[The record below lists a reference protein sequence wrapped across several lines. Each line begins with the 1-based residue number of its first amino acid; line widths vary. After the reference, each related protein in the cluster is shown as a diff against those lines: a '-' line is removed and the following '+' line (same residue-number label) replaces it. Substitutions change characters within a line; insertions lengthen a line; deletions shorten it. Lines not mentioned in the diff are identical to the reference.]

1 MASQLLGQIANPQM
15 ADIAGALD
23 YRQKKMQEDEARR
36 KEIKF
41 QQIAGKALSTGLKE
55 GSVLHELAMNDPARY
70 LMVSK
75 ALGVDPANGAEG
87 MSMMD
92 DISSIYGH
100 TVQGTENGLGYV
112 QSLIKTRGE
121 LGLDTKRL
129 QDLYDQGVE
138 NPTVFKNT
146 IDLMQKT
153 FNPDKQGSNIGTYN
167 PRDYTTDSWAEFT
180 KTGDPSG
187 LKRYESSQIVDI
199 GGVKTLVDKTTGER
213 TAVTSLDEV
222 AGNTSAIKG
231 AGKSAEENAKDM
243 QKYKTSL
250 FDSINANSRMLN
262 KYRFAIKQIDDGAE
276 TGPIINRLPNLKEQ
290 SILVDVVRKEIGME
304 ILGSGL
310 LGVNPTDKDVEFAL
324 TTAIPDNLRP
334 DALKRELERR
344 SQILDDL
351 NAAQEEYYRLVDEEG
366 YSKGD
371 ILKLAREKRQGG
383 SDQVSM
389 TTGAT
394 GSTEK
399 KETAAERFARLK
411 GAN

>member
-222 AGNTSAIKG
+222 AGNTSTIKG

-276 TGPIINRLPNLKEQ
+276 TGPIYNRLPNLKEQ

-324 TTAIPDNLRP
+324 TTAVPDNLRP

-383 SDQVSM
+383 S
-389 TTGAT
+389 G
-394 GSTEK
+394 
-399 KETAAERFARLK
+399 K
-411 GAN
+411 GAMTPSTQQEQPNTFKSKSGIQFQVK

>member
-383 SDQVSM
+383 S
-389 TTGAT
+389 G
-394 GSTEK
+394 
-399 KETAAERFARLK
+399 K
-411 GAN
+411 GAMTPSTQQEQPNTFKSKSGIQFQVK

>member
-222 AGNTSAIKG
+222 AGNTSTIKG
-231 AGKSAEENAKDM
+231 SGKAAEENAKDM

-383 SDQVSM
+383 SGKGDM
-389 TTGAT
+389 TTGIT

-399 KETAAERFARLK
+399 KETAAERLARLK